1 MPKIFKNNKFALL
14 AANAIAIAIWI
25 VITNFLFSLIF
36 KEDYP
41 FYIYKIVDIVKF
53 LPPIWL
59 TYYLW
64 VLRKS

>member
-1 MPKIFKNNKFALL
+1 MPKVFKHNKFALL
-14 AANAIAIAIWI
+14 AANAVAVAIWF
-25 VITNFLFSLIF
+25 VITNFIFGLIF

-41 FYIYKIVDIVKF
+41 FYIYKIVDLIKF
-53 LPPIWL
+53 LPPIYL

>member
-14 AANAIAIAIWI
+14 AANALTIAIWF

-36 KEDYP
+36 NEDYP
-41 FYIYKIVDIVKF
+41 FYIYKIIDLIKF

-64 VLRKS
+64 VVRKS